1 VAAGWS
7 VDAVFATAGA
17 ADRDAELVAALGRV
31 QLVSESVMAALT
43 DTVSPQGLVGV
54 VAMPAP
60 PPTLPPSP
68 RLVAVLCGVADPG
81 NAGTVIRTADAAGAE
96 AVVLTAGSV
105 DVYGGK
111 AVRSSAG
118 SLFHLPVLTEAD
130 LGDVCLALRERGVRL
145 LATTADGRS
154 DVDELL
160 DAGELHE
167 PTAWLF
173 GNEAHGLPDA
183 AVAAAAT
190 TVRIP
195 IRGRAESL
203 NLAAASAICLYAS
216 ARAQRR

>member
-1 VAAGWS
+1 
-7 VDAVFATAGA
+7 
-17 ADRDAELVAALGRV
+17 
-31 QLVSESVMAALT
+31 
-43 DTVSPQGLVGV
+43 
-54 VAMPAP
+54 
-60 PPTLPPSP
+60 
-68 RLVAVLCGVADPG
+68 
-81 NAGTVIRTADAAGAE
+81 
-96 AVVLTAGSV
+96 V